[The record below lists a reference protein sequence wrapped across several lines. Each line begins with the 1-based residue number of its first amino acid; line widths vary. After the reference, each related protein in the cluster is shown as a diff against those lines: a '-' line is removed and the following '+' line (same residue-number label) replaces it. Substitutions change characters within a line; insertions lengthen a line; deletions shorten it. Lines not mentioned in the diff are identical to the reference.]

1 MGEIV
6 RRSITLLV
14 ALAVAL
20 LVASGVA
27 MARAAT
33 ETLNVNQPESFT
45 IDNPCTGEPILVE
58 GVFHHLVHVT
68 QTQEGYHFVIR
79 TNTQDVTG
87 TGLQTGDEYR
97 FINVGGAVGGS
108 VINGVHTNI
117 DEVSFMVV
125 TEGASPNFIL
135 HGTEVLVHDED
146 FDPYVIFEV
155 STVGCTPDI
164 ETNRTTNP

>member
-1 MGEIV
+1 V
-6 RRSITLLV
+6 RRSITLLA

-20 LVASGVA
+20 LMASGLA
-27 MARAAT
+27 LAQAAT

-68 QTQEGYHFVIR
+68 QTEEGYHFVIR

-87 TGLQTGDEYR
+87 TGLRTGDEYR
-97 FINVGGAVGGS
+97 FINVGGSVGGS
-108 VINGVHTNI
+108 VINGVNTNTN
-117 DEVSFMVV
+117 EFSFMVV
-125 TEGASPNFIL
+125 TEGASANFIL
-135 HGTEVLVHDED
+135 RGTEVVVYDED
-146 FDPYVIFEV
+146 FDPYVIFAV

-164 ETNRTTNP
+164 ETDRTTNP

>member
-1 MGEIV
+1 M
-6 RRSITLLV
+6 RRAILLLTAMAAV
-14 ALAVAL
+14 LLMASGLALAQT
-20 LVASGVA
+20 
-27 MARAAT
+27 AT
-33 ETLNVNQPESFT
+33 ETLNVNRMERFT

-68 QTQEGYHFVIR
+68 RTEEGYHFVIR

-97 FINVGGAVGGS
+97 FINVGGAVGS
-108 VINGVHTNI
+108 DVINGVATNT
-117 DEVSFMVV
+117 DEGSFMVV
-125 TEGASPNFIL
+125 TQGASPNFII
-135 HGTEVLVHDED
+135 HGTLHAVVDQD

-164 ETNRTTNP
+164 ETTRTTNP